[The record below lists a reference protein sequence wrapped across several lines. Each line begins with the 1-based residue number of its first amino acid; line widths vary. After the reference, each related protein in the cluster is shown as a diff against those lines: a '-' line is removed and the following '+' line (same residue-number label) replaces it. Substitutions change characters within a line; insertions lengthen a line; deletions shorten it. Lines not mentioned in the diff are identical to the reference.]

1 MSIPSMLGMVGMPM
15 ELVFMAMR
23 AVETEV
29 IVMSVAVAIDES
41 FWRVP
46 TKTSRVA
53 VLDVYE
59 GFGSR
64 VVVAQRRRTRKMKR

>member
-1 MSIPSMLGMVGMPM
+1 MSIPSMLGMDDMPM

-29 IVMSVAVAIDES
+29 IVMSVAVVIDES

-46 TKTSRVA
+46 TKT
-53 VLDVYE
+53 
-59 GFGSR
+59 
-64 VVVAQRRRTRKMKR
+64 